1 MSEQTIISI
10 VTGLVS
16 TIAVLCLVIK
26 MMLDKK
32 SKNGNNKGNP
42 INLHDFIVDCGKEH
56 QEQIGLLTSIKEGLT
71 RIEEK
76 MK

>member
-32 SKNGNNKGNP
+32 PKNDNKIGNP
-42 INLHDFIVDCGKEH
+42 VNLQDFIINSTREH
-56 QEQIGLLTSIKEGLT
+56 QEQIGLLGNIKESLN

-76 MK
+76 IK